1 MLLVSSMSI
10 SIFCHGALISCV
22 AKLVHNFIS
31 KLVVIIACVGTTGV
45 WSSFLVTQFF
55 SDSFMGNAAWGQ
67 EKDRMGNKKLI
78 YVYLLFLML
87 LLDLYRD
94 SEKQVLAENGSSMLF
109 TVPIYASESVSTSST
124 CSYAF
129 LRWWNAISKLWTR
142 LNLIPSVYISYPE
155 IVTCANFECS

>member
-1 MLLVSSMSI
+1 
-10 SIFCHGALISCV
+10 
-22 AKLVHNFIS
+22 
-31 KLVVIIACVGTTGV
+31 
-45 WSSFLVTQFF
+45 
-55 SDSFMGNAAWGQ
+55 MGNAAWGQ

-109 TVPIYASESVSTSST
+109 TVPIYASESVSTIST

-129 LRWWNAISKLWTR
+129 LRW
-142 LNLIPSVYISYPE
+142 
-155 IVTCANFECS
+155 

>member
-1 MLLVSSMSI
+1 M
-10 SIFCHGALISCV
+10 CRH
-22 AKLVHNFIS
+22 
-31 KLVVIIACVGTTGV
+31 TTGV

-109 TVPIYASESVSTSST
+109 MVPIYASESVSTIST
-124 CSYAF
+124 CSYVPFWGGEMLLVSYEHVWIWSQAF
-129 LRWWNAISKLWTR
+129 TFHTQKLLHVLILSAASSSTLRSILGEIKLQSS
-142 LNLIPSVYISYPE
+142 ND
-155 IVTCANFECS
+155 